1 MFQHSQKKSQ
11 LQAIL
16 WIAELLYHATVR
28 EVRSSHGNAVIGL
41 ALNIMQ
47 AMIMLAAFY
56 VMFSVLGLR
65 GSAIRGDFLVYLMT
79 GIFLFQTHNKGLSS
93 VMRSDGP
100 NSPMM
105 KHSPMNTV
113 IAIGASAFGTLYTS
127 ILSMMVMMV
136 IYHVAVTPI
145 WMPDPIAAF
154 GMFLLAW
161 ASGCAIGL
169 VLKAA
174 KPWAPGIVGV
184 VAMIY
189 MRANM
194 IASGKMFVANT
205 LPSTMLV
212 MFDWNPLFHTIDQA
226 RGFAFI
232 NYYPHNSDILYPF
245 KVTVIMLVIGMMIEF
260 VTRRSVSISW
270 SAKN

>member
-93 VMRSDGP
+93 VMGSDGP

-212 MFDWNPLFHTIDQA
+212 MFDWNPPVPYYRPSA
-226 RGFAFI
+226 RLRV
-232 NYYPHNSDILYPF
+232 Y
-245 KVTVIMLVIGMMIEF
+245 
-260 VTRRSVSISW
+260 
-270 SAKN
+270 